1 MVPSPK
7 VGPTAAKEQP
17 GSVEMIPEPA
27 MKAGEQ
33 YGDFHTGRGG
43 EGNIHR
49 DKYGGHSKP
58 QHEKKEGGLLEK
70 AKHVIGLNKK
80 KDEEKSESA

>member
-7 VGPTAAKEQP
+7 VGPSAGSGQV
-17 GSVEMIPEPA
+17 GSVETIPEPA

-33 YGDFHTGRGG
+33 YADFHTGRAGA
-43 EGNIHR
+43 GNVHR
-49 DKYGGHSKP
+49 DKYGGHSKA

-70 AKHVIGLNKK
+70 AKQAIGLDKK
-80 KDEEKSESA
+80 KEDVK